1 MVFQT
6 FSEGWYC
13 TGGAT
18 QPMPSDPMEGGRC
31 QPGYYCPGGS
41 DAPINC
47 TGGYYCATPGLAAPT
62 GECNQGEIV
71 VKFYRDIH
79 ISPIFYQPRLWDR

>member
-1 MVFQT
+1 
-6 FSEGWYC
+6 
-13 TGGAT
+13 
-18 QPMPSDPMEGGRC
+18 MPSDPLEGGRC

-62 GECNQGEIV
+62 GECNQGESFIA
-71 VKFYRDIH
+71 ILT
-79 ISPIFYQPRLWDR
+79 RLYFINTDADVGTDRN